1 MLSLKAVFRFHFLF
15 FSSWNFVG
23 SKSNVNTP
31 CRDVLFLGPRIG
43 GASILTPSI
52 ALNRSINVKRV
63 QRRTAPTAV
72 TNHSH
77 RSCASAYSDV
87 PAKQAAHPLTGSK
100 PSCSHSTAYLAHSLK
115 NIQGPPSPAL
125 LPKQRGRYYTFTHPA
140 HLRRNSASQADF
152 NHSHPTSTPLHQ
164 QSVTSLP
171 SPQAINLTKSI
182 PSHRKQQR

>member
-1 MLSLKAVFRFHFLF
+1 MSTHH
-15 FSSWNFVG
+15 
-23 SKSNVNTP
+23 
-31 CRDVLFLGPRIG
+31 RDMLFLGPRIG

-63 QRRTAPTAV
+63 QRRTAPTTV
-72 TNHSH
+72 PNNSH
-77 RSCASAYSDV
+77 RSYTSAHGDV
-87 PAKQAAHPLTGSK
+87 PAKQAAHPLTKSK

-125 LPKQRGRYYTFTHPA
+125 LPKQRGHYYTFPHPA

-171 SPQAINLTKSI
+171 SPQALNLTNSI